1 MHFLRNLPASTAT
14 FPYSTPVPGTPTS
27 AGSLTRT
34 RPPEKPDQAWTW
46 EGPHVTETTDT
57 PAENAPAKK
66 RAGGL
71 NGMLLPELK
80 QMAGGLGIKGAGGM
94 RKSQLIEAIKAAQSG
109 GQSAGQSGG
118 QSGGSGGQSEQ
129 SGGRQSGG
137 ESGGSGGQSEQSGG
151 QSGAA

>member
-1 MHFLRNLPASTAT
+1 M
-14 FPYSTPVPGTPTS
+14 
-27 AGSLTRT
+27 
-34 RPPEKPDQAWTW
+34 
-46 EGPHVTETTDT
+46 TETTDT

-109 GQSAGQSGG
+109 GGQSGG
-118 QSGGSGGQSEQ
+118 AHEITLQLLLRCPEKSRTIKDLECPHY
-129 SGGRQSGG
+129 
-137 ESGGSGGQSEQSGG
+137 
-151 QSGAA
+151 